1 MNEVA
6 WKEIKCQKDID
17 EFMYNMSNFHD
28 SCLKELR
35 YESGAYVGENLSMMP
50 VNVKRDV
57 YVVLQMQAEKP
68 SVVEILFKGVEKLNL
83 KPVNENYTCEIF
95 NAYMCIEDDELVWFD
110 NGDFKDSY
118 QELYEKDDTW
128 IKAHKVF
135 WRPINN
141 WLGEQL
147 VYGNIR

>member
-1 MNEVA
+1 
-6 WKEIKCQKDID
+6 
-17 EFMYNMSNFHD
+17 
-28 SCLKELR
+28 
-35 YESGAYVGENLSMMP
+35 
-50 VNVKRDV
+50 
-57 YVVLQMQAEKP
+57 
-68 SVVEILFKGVEKLNL
+68 
-83 KPVNENYTCEIF
+83 
-95 NAYMCIEDDELVWFD
+95 MCIEDDELVWFD